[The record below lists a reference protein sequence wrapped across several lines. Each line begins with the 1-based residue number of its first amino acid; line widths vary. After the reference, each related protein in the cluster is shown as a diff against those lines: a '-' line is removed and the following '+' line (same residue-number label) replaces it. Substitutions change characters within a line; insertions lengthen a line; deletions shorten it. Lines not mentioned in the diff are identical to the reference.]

1 MHRPRTPRFFAA
13 VSLGTLTFA
22 LGAQTAF
29 ADTTVSG
36 SRTTPV
42 LTSTGGNT
50 TVASGGS
57 ITLTGGSAVTVDSS
71 NTATVASGGTIAMGS
86 DNGATGITVNPG
98 TSTTISNA
106 GTITVT
112 ESFTAP
118 DTDSNGIADGP
129 IASASGRYGIHAL
142 SGGTVTGS
150 VTNSGTITVEGLN
163 SAGIALDSTLTG
175 NLSNTGT
182 ISVKGD
188 NSVGIRTSAVTGN
201 VTVGGTVAVVGEGAQ
216 ALVTNGD
223 ISGTLKINGALSQ
236 AASYTTDAST
246 TQVLSRTALK
256 SGMAAVEVDGNVAG
270 GILIAAPN
278 SSTSTETTGSI
289 QSYGDSPALQIGG
302 ANDITIGTVASNDGT
317 YSLAVDG
324 SVTASSYYS
333 STDAYGIVIGGKGG
347 NVTLTGGIGV
357 NGTVTSTT
365 VDSATT
371 AILINQGSTVP
382 TLYNSGTIK
391 AVISSPGIGA
401 SYAIRDLSGTLSTI
415 NNTGFITVSGSSQD
429 TLAAIDLSA
438 NTSGVTVKQY
448 LNTTDAA
455 SQKTDKAA
463 SGYDVD
469 TATVYAAITGNIY
482 TGSGNDTLDIE
493 TGKITGNSYLGAG
506 DDTVTMAD
514 DSKYIGN
521 IDFGTGTAAMTMGGN
536 SRFTGTLIFN
546 DQPATLTL
554 NDSSIWRGTITGGSQ
569 ATVNVNSGQFAAN
582 AASNIAVNALNVG
595 ANGTLG
601 VYIDGTTGTSSTFV
615 TNTAT
620 FASGS
625 KITASIT
632 SIAKAEGTYTV
643 LTSNALTGA
652 SNVNASDLALP
663 VLYTGTLAA
672 QGNDLQL
679 TIARKTAA
687 QLGLTAAQAAIYSP
701 IIAQA
706 QALTTAGGTPS
717 VLETDLLQ
725 VADTATLQSQF
736 NQLMPDYAGG
746 VFDFVTRGSRLAAQ
760 HVQDDSSLFTI
771 SNVGGWFEPIYFH
784 GGKKTTGTAGF
795 SDHGFGLS
803 GGLERVT
810 GIGNVGLSITWFSG
824 KVNTSS
830 YQSVKTS
837 NLEVGGFW
845 RMAKGPFYAFAR
857 VGASRVSATSARTFT
872 GAVDST
878 SFTYSAAGKWKGWM
892 ITGSGGASYGFD
904 VGGNFQ
910 LRPKAIVEYYR
921 LHENAYDETGDAPII
936 LEVAGR
942 NSSAL
947 TGTTTLVASWSSGP
961 SSYEGRPFTV
971 EVEGGRRNQLSG
983 HLGTTLANFTD
994 GSQFALTPDSLKS
1007 AWLGKV
1013 SILQGG
1019 LDYTWRLTGGAER
1032 AQGVVDYSIRASL
1045 SIAL

>member
-1 MHRPRTPRFFAA
+1 MHRHRTPRFFAA
-13 VSLGTLTFA
+13 VSLGSLTFA
-22 LGAQTAF
+22 LGAQVAL
-29 ADTTVSG
+29 ADTTVGGNS
-36 SRTTPV
+36 TTPV
-42 LTSTGGNT
+42 LTSTGGNV
-50 TVASGGS
+50 TVASGGT
-57 ITLTGGSAVTVDSS
+57 ITLVNGSAVTVDSS
-71 NTATVASGGTIAMGS
+71 NTATVASGGTIAMGAG
-86 DNGATGITVNPG
+86 NGATGITVNPG
-98 TSTTISNA
+98 TTTTISNA
-106 GTITVT
+106 GAINVT
-112 ESFTAP
+112 ENYTAP
-118 DTDSNGIADGP
+118 FITNNGVNIADGP
-129 IASASGRYGIHAL
+129 IAAASNRYGIHVL

-150 VTNSGTITVEGLN
+150 VTNSGTISVEGLN
-163 SAGIALDSTLTG
+163 SAGIALDSTLNG
-175 NLSNTGT
+175 NLGNTGT

-188 NSVGIRTSAVTGN
+188 NSAGIRTSAVTGN
-201 VTVGGTVAVVGEGAQ
+201 VTAGGTVTAIGQGAQ
-216 ALVTNGD
+216 ALVTSGD
-223 ISGTLKINGALSQ
+223 IGGTLKINGTLGQ
-236 AASYTTDAST
+236 ATTYTADDGTS
-246 TQVLSRTALK
+246 QVLSRTALQ
-256 SGMAAVEVDGNVAG
+256 SGAAAVEVDGNVAG
-270 GILIAAPN
+270 GVLIAAPN

-289 QSYGDSPALQIGG
+289 QSYGSSPGLQIGG
-302 ANDITIGTVASNDGT
+302 ANNIAIGTVASNDGT
-317 YSLAVDG
+317 YSVAVDG
-324 SVTASSYYS
+324 SVTANAYYS
-333 STDAYGIVIGGKGG
+333 STNAYGIVIGGKGG
-347 NVTLTGGIGV
+347 NVNLAGGIGI
-357 NGTVTSTT
+357 NGNVTATT
-365 VDSATT
+365 NDANAT

-382 TLYNSGTIK
+382 TLYVSGTVK
-391 AVISSPGIGA
+391 AASTSLGISA
-401 SYAIRDLSGTLSTI
+401 YAVRDLSGTLTTV
-415 NNTGFITVSGSSQD
+415 NNTGFITSNQGSQSG
-429 TLAAIDLSA
+429 AIDLSA

-448 LNTTDAA
+448 LNATDAA

-463 SGYDVD
+463 AGYNVD

-482 TGSGNDTLDIE
+482 TGSGNDTLDVE
-493 TGKITGNSYLGAG
+493 TGKITGNTFLGAG
-506 DDTVTMAD
+506 NDTVIMAD

-521 IDFGTGTAAMTMGGN
+521 IDFGTGTATMTMGGN

-554 NDSSIWRGTITGGSQ
+554 NDSSIWRGTVTGGSQ
-569 ATVNVNSGQFAAN
+569 ATVNVNSGLFAAN
-582 AASNIAVNALNVG
+582 ATGNIAVNSLNVG

-601 VYIDGTTGTSSTFV
+601 VYVDGTTGTSSTFV

-625 KITASIT
+625 KITASLT

-643 LTSNALTGA
+643 LTSNGLTGA
-652 SNVNASDLALP
+652 SNLSASNLALP
-663 VLYTGTLAA
+663 VLYAGTLAT
-672 QGNDLQL
+672 QGNNLQL

-687 QLGLTAAQAAIYSP
+687 QLGLTAAQGAIYNP

-706 QALTTAGGTPS
+706 QALTAAGGTPS
-717 VLETDLLQ
+717 ALETDLLQ
-725 VADTATLQSQF
+725 VADTPTLQAQF

-784 GGKKTTGTAGF
+784 GGKQTTGTAGF

-810 GIGNVGLSITWFSG
+810 GIGNVGLSLTWISG

-837 NLEVGGFW
+837 NLEVGAFW

-857 VGASRVSATSARTFT
+857 VGGSRLSATSARTFT
-872 GAVDST
+872 GAVSGT
-878 SFTYSAAGKWKGWM
+878 SFNYTAAGKWKGWM

-921 LHENAYDETGDAPII
+921 LHENAYDETGSAPII

-994 GSQFALTPDSLKS
+994 GNQFALTPDSLKS